1 MAVSG
6 VATSGLIS
14 GLNVGDLVSK
24 ILQIEQ
30 RPITLLKLRQNDYDL
45 KIAAVLTLKS
55 RLGAYKTA
63 LQALN
68 DNQKF
73 NTKSAAVTKTSGGVD
88 LLKITSSTDAIVG
101 SYDIK
106 VNQIAKANK
115 LASQGWVDKTSTAIS
130 STAGSFA
137 FKVGSSGA
145 ITSIGITTTTT
156 LQELMDDINSKDAGV
171 TASIIN
177 DGTGSN
183 PYRLVLTAKD
193 SGSANSVTLTT
204 NDTDLD
210 YTNKK
215 VEAAY
220 AYSDNTYSGTVAS
233 NSGNNYTGTTN
244 KTYLLEAVSA
254 GDSATATYK
263 YSVDGGINWLGY
275 GGVAYDS
282 AAGDDT
288 SGGAITTSTSLKA
301 IDGSAATNEGVTASF
316 TAGSSIA
323 VGDEFSIDVFNP
335 EMQEAQNAVI
345 EVDNATMVKS
355 SNTITDAIPGITLDL
370 LKADSTETLTLSVTA
385 SSASAKASI
394 QTFVGAYNNLLE
406 FVNKQ
411 LSYDPD
417 SKEDANPLLGDSTL
431 LAIRRKIGNAIT
443 GTIPG
448 LSNDSF
454 TNLSQIGI
462 TTDYKTGQL
471 DLDNSK
477 LNTALNKD
485 ADAVSKLFVGAGVP
499 TNTALTFDS
508 MSSKT
513 EAGTYGVSISTAP
526 EKATISGDNDL
537 SSTGLGSQEILT
549 FKYSSDYTEID
560 STTTAINVTLSA
572 GSKINTI
579 VTTLNSAF
587 ATNDFA
593 LTASNV
599 NGVLKIESD
608 EYGEDIWWQVT
619 SDQLADEDNDQIW
632 DKATWD
638 AESDDLLDDQGVDI
652 AGSINSHVATGY
664 GNILTAANGFV
675 EEGIQISTTSSQTG
689 LFGMIAVSLGIANRL
704 PSILESYISSA
715 GILKAKEDSLMD
727 SIDDLESRIEIMERR
742 VLDKEERMVAEFAR
756 LEVLLAK
763 YDALSQFMTTNLA
776 AIPQVN
782 AWK

>member
-24 ILQIEQ
+24 LLEIEQ

-45 KIAAVLTLKS
+45 KIASVLNLKS
-55 RLGAYKTA
+55 KLGSYKTA

-68 DNQKF
+68 DAQKF
-73 NTKSAAVTKTSGGVD
+73 NTKSASISKTSGGAE
-88 LLKITSSTDAIVG
+88 LLKVTSSTDAIVG
-101 SYDIK
+101 SYDIN
-106 VNQIAKANK
+106 VNQIAKSNK
-115 LASQGWVDKTSTAIS
+115 LASEGVVDKTSTAIS
-130 STAGSFA
+130 SGSGSFA

-145 ITSIGITTTTT
+145 ITSVSVNSTTT
-156 LQELMDDINSKDAGV
+156 LQELMDDINSKGGGV

-183 PYRLVLTAKD
+183 PYRLVLTAED
-193 SGSANSVTLTT
+193 TGSANSITITT
-204 NDTDLD
+204 NNTDLD
-210 YTNKK
+210 YTNKQ

-220 AYSDNTYSGTVAS
+220 AYSDNTYSGTVSS
-233 NSGNNYTGTTN
+233 NDGNNYTGTTN
-244 KTYLLEAVSA
+244 KTFMLKAVTA
-254 GDSATATYK
+254 GESATATYK

-275 GGVAYDS
+275 GGAAYDS
-282 AAGDDT
+282 SAADDT
-288 SGGAITTSTSLKA
+288 SGGAITTSTSLTA
-301 IDGSAATNEGVTASF
+301 VDGSAAANEGVTVSF
-316 TAGSSIA
+316 TSGSSMA

-335 EMQEAQNAVI
+335 EMQEAVDAVI
-345 EVDNATMVKS
+345 QVDNATIVKS
-355 SNTITDAIPGITLDL
+355 SNTITDVIPGITLDL
-370 LKADSTETLTLSVTA
+370 IKADTTETLTLSVSA
-385 SSASAKASI
+385 SSSSAKASI
-394 QTFVGAYNNLLE
+394 ETFVNAYNNLFE
-406 FVNKQ
+406 FIDQ
-411 LSYDPD
+411 QMSYDPD
-417 SKEDANPLLGDSTL
+417 EDQANPLLGDPTL
-431 LAIRRKIGNAIT
+431 LEIRRKIGNAIS
-443 GTIPG
+443 GSIPG

-471 DLDNSK
+471 SLDAIK
-477 LNTALNKD
+477 LNAALNKD
-485 ADAVSKLFVGAGVP
+485 ADAVSKLFVGRGVP
-499 TNTALTFDS
+499 TNTALTFEG

-513 EAGTYGVSISTAP
+513 NAGTYGVSISTAP
-526 EKATISGDNDL
+526 EKAAISGDNDL

-549 FKYSSDYTEID
+549 FKYSGNYTETD
-560 STTTAINVTLSA
+560 ATFSAINVTLA
-572 GSKINTI
+572 ADSKINTI

-599 NGVLKIESD
+599 NGVLKIESN
-608 EYGEDIWWQVT
+608 EYGEDIWFQVT
-619 SDQLADEDNDQIW
+619 SDQLADEDNNQIW

-652 AGSINSHVATGY
+652 AGSINNHVATGV
-664 GNILTAANGFV
+664 GNILTAANGFE

-689 LFGMIAVSLGIANRL
+689 LFGTIGVSLGIANRL

-715 GILKAKEDSLMD
+715 GILKSKENSLQD
-727 SIDDLESRIEIMERR
+727 SIDNLEGRIEIMQRR
-742 VLDKEERMVAEFAR
+742 ILDKEERMIAEFSR

-776 AIPQVN
+776 EIPKVG
-782 AWK
+782 AWR